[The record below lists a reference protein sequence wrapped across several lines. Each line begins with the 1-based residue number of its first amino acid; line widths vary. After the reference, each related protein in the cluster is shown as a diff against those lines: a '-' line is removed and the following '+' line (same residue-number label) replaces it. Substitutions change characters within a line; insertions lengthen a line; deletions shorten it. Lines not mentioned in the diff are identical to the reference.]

1 MSLDNR
7 IGMDPTGNMLSPPVV
22 RLRLKTVT
30 QTIVVLQTHKLY
42 RCISKPMLVDVG
54 QLLVTHHRILI
65 REAVVR
71 QLFLGISRS
80 IQAYSKIK

>member
-7 IGMDPTGNMLSPPVV
+7 IGMDPTGNMLFSPVV

-42 RCISKPMLVDVG
+42 RFFTEPKLVDFG
-54 QLLVTHHRILI
+54 QLLVTNPGILI
-65 REAVVR
+65 SEVVVR

-80 IQAYSKIK
+80 IQAYSKII